1 MSDASEA
8 LIARGLAVGFQG
20 RPVVSDIDI
29 TLHQGQ
35 SIALVGT
42 NGSGKSTL
50 LKTIVGLLAP
60 VAGTVRTLGA
70 EPGTQP
76 KRVAYLGQFHPAGG
90 LLPLQARDVVMM
102 GRYPRRG
109 LLGRIKRSDR
119 DAVATA
125 MERMDVTDLALQ
137 PLRALSGGQQQR
149 VYLAQALARE
159 ADFLILDEP
168 TAGLDAG
175 SSERYLQVVQEELAR
190 GAAVATATHDISEA
204 LLCDQAILLARRVIA
219 YGVPSEVLS
228 ADRILDAFGIA
239 LRAVPHHGHEDLV
252 APETPHGHHIEF

>member
-1 MSDASEA
+1 MSDANEA
-8 LIARGLAVGFQG
+8 LSARGLAVGFQG

-29 TLHQGQ
+29 TLYQGQ

-76 KRVAYLGQFHPAGG
+76 KRVGYLGQFHPAGG
-90 LLPLQARDVVMM
+90 LLPMQARDVVMM

-109 LLGRIKRSDR
+109 LLGRIRSSDR
-119 DAVATA
+119 EVVMSS
-125 MERMDVTDLALQ
+125 MERMGVADLASH

-149 VYLAQALARE
+149 VYLAQTLARE

-219 YGVPSEVLS
+219 YGVPSEVLN
-228 ADRILDAFGIA
+228 AERIMDAFGIA
-239 LRAVPHHGHEDLV
+239 LRAVPHQGHEDLV
-252 APETPHGHHIEF
+252 APETPHGHHIDF